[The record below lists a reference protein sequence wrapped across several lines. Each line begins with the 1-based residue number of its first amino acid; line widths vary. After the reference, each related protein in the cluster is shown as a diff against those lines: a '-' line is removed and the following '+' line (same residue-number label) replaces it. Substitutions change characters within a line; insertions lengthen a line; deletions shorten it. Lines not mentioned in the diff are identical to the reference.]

1 MKPVTFTS
9 TLPPEIWQALEAYA
23 ERFKVPRNR
32 IMEQALRAY
41 FEKLRQAEYVR
52 SFKKAARNQEMAFLA
67 EEGLED
73 YLKILDDHET
83 A

>member
-9 TLPPEIWQALEAYA
+9 TLPVEIWQALENYA
-23 ERFKVPRNR
+23 EKFKVPRNR

-41 FEKLRQAEYVR
+41 FERLKQAEYSR
-52 SFKKAARNQEMAFLA
+52 SFKKAAGDPEMINMA

-73 YLKILDDHET
+73 YLKILDE

>member
-9 TLPPEIWQALEAYA
+9 TLPIEIWQSLEAYA
-23 ERFKVPRNR
+23 QKFKVPRNR
-32 IMEQALRAY
+32 IMEQALMAY
-41 FEKLRQAEYVR
+41 FDRLKQAEYIR
-52 SFKKAARNQEMAFLA
+52 SFKKAAGDTEMETMA

-73 YLKILDDHET
+73 YLKILDE

>member
-9 TLPPEIWQALEAYA
+9 TLPEEIWQALEGYA
-23 ERFKVPRNR
+23 IKFKVPRNR

-41 FEKLRQAEYVR
+41 FEKLKQAEYTR
-52 SFKKAARNQEMAFLA
+52 SFKRAAGDPDVRSMA

-73 YLKILDDHET
+73 YLKILDEP
-83 A
+83 